1 MPNNPLDAINV
12 DKNISKGAVEKRLPK
27 PLMAE
32 IQKELHADLSQIK
45 IMQSHLPTLNGS
57 ATFNIGNEIHF
68 APGSLQ
74 PHTKEGKEL
83 IAHELSHVVQQ
94 RGGSQK

>member
-1 MPNNPLDAINV
+1 MPNNPLDALNV
-12 DKNISKGAVEKRLPK
+12 DKNISKGAVERRVPDT
-27 PLMAE
+27 LMAE
-32 IQKELHADLSQIK
+32 IQKELHADFSQIK
-45 IMQSHLPTLNGS
+45 ILDSHLPTLNGS
-57 ATFNIGNEIHF
+57 STFSIGNEIHF
-68 APGSLQ
+68 APGAFQ